1 MKLSVT
7 DNTVKKVK
15 TEHISNKKWR
25 KSEKS
30 TKSGVVSKA
39 CKLSHKDNQELPTKP
54 KSSSQKISSNWA
66 ESKSNLKE
74 TDDSLW
80 TFKITTIRYR
90 WLDYLE

>member
-1 MKLSVT
+1 MT
-7 DNTVKKVK
+7 DNAVKKVK

-39 CKLSHKDNQELPTKP
+39 CKLSNKDNQELPTKP
-54 KSSSQKISSNWA
+54 KSASQKISSNWA

-74 TDDSLW
+74 TDDNLW
-80 TFKITTIRYR
+80 IFKITTIR
-90 WLDYLE
+90 WLDYSE